1 MLKPIKHPGTEFLDI
16 RAQTLNP
23 IQGRISAQFDI
34 IRTVAGLPLPV
45 RCYYNSGSNFP
56 FGSCSYAD
64 LCKDHMQDFWEINAL
79 NCPPEL
85 ADFGIDCNCPFN
97 IRQGILD
104 IDNIDFE
111 LYDLSTTGPFSFLAI
126 GDFDVTANISDSRG
140 NVANVGLKF
149 SIKPRTTR
157 KNKILLLFYEYYF
170 Y

>member
-64 LCKDHMQDFWEINAL
+64 LCKDYMQDFWEINAL

-97 IRQGILD
+97 IPAQTDDVSFD
-104 IDNIDFE
+104 IDIPDI
-111 LYDLSTTGPFSFLAI
+111 STSTYSFLAS
-126 GDFDVTANISDSRG
+126 GDFDVKVVLNNAANQHIACFR
-140 NVANVGLKF
+140 F
-149 SIKPRTTR
+149 
-157 KNKILLLFYEYYF
+157 LFTMMKA
-170 Y
+170 